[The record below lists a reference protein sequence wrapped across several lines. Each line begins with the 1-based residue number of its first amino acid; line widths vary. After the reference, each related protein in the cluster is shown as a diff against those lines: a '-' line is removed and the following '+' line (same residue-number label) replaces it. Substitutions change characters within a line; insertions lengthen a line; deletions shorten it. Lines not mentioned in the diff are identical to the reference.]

1 MFRLVVLLAVVA
13 SAYSASLSGSP
24 VIDPEWEGVI
34 VGGSNAGTTQFP
46 HQVSLRSGANA
57 HFCGGFIIN
66 NRWVGSAAHVSF
78 LK

>member
-1 MFRLVVLLAVVA
+1 MFRFVVFCAFVA

-34 VGGSNAGTTQFP
+34 VGGSTATSGQFP
-46 HQVSLRSGANA
+46 HQVSLRSSGNA

-78 LK
+78 F